1 MTQRQASPHTI
12 SGYRD
17 TMRLLLCFAQ
27 EQTGKPPSRLEVSDL
42 DVRLISAFLDH
53 LERERHNTAGT
64 RNLRLAAI
72 RSLFRFAALRHPK
85 HAEVIQRVLALP
97 AKRFDRALISFLT
110 TPEVHA
116 LLAAPDRQTWTG
128 RRDHALLLTAI
139 QTGLRVSE
147 LTGLRCQDLHL
158 GTISYLFTKG
168 KNRKQRTVPLASQT
182 VKVLTAWLTERQGG
196 REDPLFPS
204 SRGSQLSRD
213 AVEWLIRKHHGR
225 RRSLPD
231 APRQAI
237 HRPRPAAHDSD
248 DAAAVRDQHLGD
260 RALARPR
267 ARKHHPRIPTRRS
280 ATQTTSARPHH
291 TARHQ
296 ARAIT
301 SHRCAAPLPRQP
313 LNRAGVMPSRSPP
326 QIALSSRKH
335 SSQSAIRYYPRRGI
349 TRPTPNSALGVPDQ
363 GRAAALVKIGLGQR
377 ERLLDS
383 AARRARAR
391 RSGR

>member
-1 MTQRQASPHTI
+1 MTLLAPTLEAFFTERLMTQRQASPHTI

-17 TMRLLLCFAQ
+17 TMRLLLYFAQ

-42 DVRLISAFLDH
+42 DVRLVSAFLDH

-72 RSLFRFAALRHPK
+72 RSLFRFAALRHPE

-147 LTGLRCQDLHL
+147 LTGIRCQDLHL

-168 KNRKQRTVPLASQT
+168 KNRKQRTVPLTTQT

-204 SRGSQLSRD
+204 NRGGQLSRD
-213 AVEWLIRKHHGR
+213 AVEWLIRKHTT
-225 RRSLPD
+225 
-231 APRQAI
+231 
-237 HRPRPAAHDSD
+237 
-248 DAAAVRDQHLGD
+248 AAADRCPTLRDKRVTAHVLRHTTAMTLLQSEISTSVIALWLGHEQESTTRGYLHGD
-260 RALARPR
+260 LRLKQRALDRTTPPDTKPGRYR
-267 ARKHHPRIPTRRS
+267 ATD
-280 ATQTTSARPHH
+280 
-291 TARHQ
+291 
-296 ARAIT
+296 
-301 SHRCAAPLPRQP
+301 
-313 LNRAGVMPSRSPP
+313 
-326 QIALSSRKH
+326 ALLRF
-335 SSQSAIRYYPRRGI
+335 
-349 TRPTPNSALGVPDQ
+349 
-363 GRAAALVKIGLGQR
+363 
-377 ERLLDS
+377 LDNL
-383 AARRARAR
+383 
-391 RSGR
+391 